1 MVVLGRF
8 FSFGRQKK
16 WLLVV
21 LDKLSS
27 YRGGPLNKFDY
38 IYVYI
43 FKGVVGAL
51 GGGGVILTI

>member
-1 MVVLGRF
+1 M
-8 FSFGRQKK
+8 
-16 WLLVV
+16 

-51 GGGGVILTI
+51 GGGGVILTIWTSFKAKNSFLWILNIN

>member
-1 MVVLGRF
+1 M
-8 FSFGRQKK
+8 
-16 WLLVV
+16 

-27 YRGGPLNKFDY
+27 YRGGPLSKFDY

-51 GGGGVILTI
+51 GGGGVILTIWTSSKAKNSFLWILNIN